1 MEMQNSCDED
11 MPMRSVYKKEIHPL
25 CKENPN
31 RPPKK
36 TLLPYD
42 TDQAEFNFTH
52 YEMKSM
58 LHPDNLEQA
67 LLTHLKKK
75 EDSGHKKIGGS
86 MTLRKSDKFYIM
98 DFKLY
103 HFENYEQQK
112 TEMRMKITHAQ
123 QGESGVCLLF
133 KLLSGIEVWFYKH
146 IKDLVKDVLTL
157 PQMTEEEK
165 LEKQQRQHNAVLQ
178 KNSKLP
184 TI

>member
-1 MEMQNSCDED
+1 

-98 DFKLY
+98 ESIYVSNKNKNT
-103 HFENYEQQK
+103 NY
-112 TEMRMKITHAQ
+112 TRYW
-123 QGESGVCLLF
+123 LL
-133 KLLSGIEVWFYKH
+133 EP
-146 IKDLVKDVLTL
+146 IKRDD
-157 PQMTEEEK
+157 
-165 LEKQQRQHNAVLQ
+165 
-178 KNSKLP
+178 
-184 TI
+184 